1 MTAYAL
7 GSFRDIVPAAP
18 GAGPHP
24 DIIEYVERI
33 QATLDPFGGRFLV
46 HGAEVEVL
54 EGDWPG
60 NMVLIGFPGLAEA
73 RAWYASPEYQ
83 ALVPLRTDH
92 VEGVI
97 ILVDGVAPGYD
108 PAQLGAKMR
117 AANAAGAAGAGGAA
131 GS

>member
-7 GSFRDIVPAAP
+7 GSFRDIVPAAA
-18 GAGPHP
+18 GTGPHP
-24 DIIEYVERI
+24 DIIAYVERI

-46 HGAEVEVL
+46 HGAEVEVM
-54 EGDWPG
+54 EGTWPG
-60 NMVLIGFPGLAEA
+60 NMVLIGFPGPAEA
-73 RAWYASPEYQ
+73 RAWYASPAYQ
-83 ALVPLRTDH
+83 AIVPLRTDH

-108 PAQLGAKMR
+108 PAELAAKMR
-117 AANAAGAAGAGGAA
+117 AAGAGGAA